1 MSLKFN
7 FKNIF
12 IAAFLMNNIL
22 ISLIEMEA
30 TTKIIIISTCVVND
44 SQGRNEAPALFPGR
58 KENKSLD
65 HH

>member
-30 TTKIIIISTCVVND
+30 TTRND